1 MGRTPSKTLRIKI
14 LFIISELKQ
23 SMFESLTIRKTHK
36 RYVEV
41 PSPPSNK
48 KTSDSF

>member
-23 SMFESLTIRKTHK
+23 SVFESLTTRKTHK
-36 RYVEV
+36 NYVEV

-48 KTSDSF
+48 KASDSF